1 MTRAGVPNIF
11 RFDVQPW
18 YPIITKPTKIS
29 NVSATLSDN
38 IFTNDINSDIPIGLL
53 IADIN
58 DHSIVFAICK
68 SDGDIF
74 DFSRPVR
81 SI

>member
-1 MTRAGVPNIF
+1 M
-11 RFDVQPW
+11 
-18 YPIITKPTKIS
+18 
-29 NVSATLSDN
+29 SATLSDN

-58 DHSIVFAICK
+58 GHLIVFAICK

-81 SI
+81 SIWFTQNKRVISKSI